1 MIPRPQQQPTSCNRR
16 RRHQPAPSSEPWT
29 LIKGTKLSSG
39 RQGTKRGRLLDRINR
54 TRSLIKRSTTSKQS
68 TSSWRS
74 REKVLHL
81 SELLKR
87 NDEATEEMRN
97 IEVQDQYNYK
107 DQNYDGRNHDSLR
120 HEPFNFQDFLYNE
133 ASPLTLEL

>member
-1 MIPRPQQQPTSCNRR
+1 
-16 RRHQPAPSSEPWT
+16 
-29 LIKGTKLSSG
+29 
-39 RQGTKRGRLLDRINR
+39 
-54 TRSLIKRSTTSKQS
+54 
-68 TSSWRS
+68 
-74 REKVLHL
+74 VLHL